1 MGVFDRF
8 VKTEDRSLENANVNV
23 SADDFLQVLAWGDF
37 SSSAGVVVNVD
48 NALGVPAVWAAVNF
62 ISGTLAS
69 LPLEVHRKTEIG
81 PRLPSQLCCIPT
93 SLNIVG
99 GL

>member
-23 SADDFLQVLAWGDF
+23 SADDFLQVLGWGDF

-48 NALGVPAVWAAVNF
+48 NLPPDLGIFKQAEVGYNIFELLNF
-62 ISGTLAS
+62 SG
-69 LPLEVHRKTEIG
+69 KI
-81 PRLPSQLCCIPT
+81 
-93 SLNIVG
+93 
-99 GL
+99 

>member
-23 SADDFLQVLAWGDF
+23 SADDFLQVLGWGDF

-48 NALGVPAVWAAVNF
+48 NVPTDF
-62 ISGTLAS
+62 GIL
-69 LPLEVHRKTEIG
+69 K
-81 PRLPSQLCCIPT
+81 
-93 SLNIVG
+93 
-99 GL
+99 

>member
-69 LPLEVHRKTEIG
+69 LPLEVHRKTDTG
-81 PRLPSQLCCIPT
+81 HDYPPNYAASQPASI
-93 SLNIVG
+93 
-99 GL
+99 

>member
-48 NALGVPAVWAAVNF
+48 NVPPDF
-62 ISGTLAS
+62 GIF
-69 LPLEVHRKTEIG
+69 K
-81 PRLPSQLCCIPT
+81 
-93 SLNIVG
+93 
-99 GL
+99 